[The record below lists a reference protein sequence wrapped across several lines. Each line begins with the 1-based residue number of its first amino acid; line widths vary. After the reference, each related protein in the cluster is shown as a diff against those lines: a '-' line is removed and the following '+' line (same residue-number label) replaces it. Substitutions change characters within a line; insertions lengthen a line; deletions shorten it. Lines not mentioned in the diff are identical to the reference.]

1 MTRKETRAQIHSMD
15 QFAKDATSSKKRAVA
30 VLRAAGIMN
39 AKGEIKRQ
47 YKKALR
53 GAA

>member
-1 MTRKETRAQIHSMD
+1 MTRKETRDQIHSMD
-15 QFAKDATSSKKRAVA
+15 KFAKEATSSKRKAVA

-39 AKGEIKRQ
+39 DKGEIKRQ
-47 YKKALR
+47 YKKALS